1 MEYSDLKIGYV
12 YFNNEF
18 AGLVYED
25 SDGFAFKYD
34 ESYLHSGGKPISLT
48 LPISEKEYHSDILFP
63 FFDGLIP
70 EGWLLKI
77 ALEQYNLKVR
87 DRFKLL
93 LLTCEDCVG
102 AVSIRGSKI

>member
-1 MEYSDLKIGYV
+1 MEYLDLKIGYV
-12 YFNNEF
+12 YYNNEF

-25 SDGFAFKYD
+25 NDGFAFKYD

-48 LPISEKEYHSDILFP
+48 LPISEKEFHSNILFP

-77 ALEQYNLKVR
+77 EATGDASEQDDLLSLDEYKEELE
-87 DRFKLL
+87 
-93 LLTCEDCVG
+93 
-102 AVSIRGSKI
+102 